1 MTGYKVNSEVDA
13 ASGFTK
19 ANPQFGE
26 GGALQVFVPNVN
38 ELIEKGILIP
48 IDEIKLIDWGA
59 K

>member
-48 IDEIKLIDWGA
+48 IDEIKLID
-59 K
+59 